1 MRNTLKQAT
10 KNYPRLIANVCKCVF
25 LHCIDDH
32 QSNLAE
38 VFAVYDAGYG
48 HTRAFRQSFFLR
60 PTGTFPIPPLP
71 LQLVN
76 RHCATYSRMSDDF
89 KVGMMV
95 RVIGGELK
103 DKQAKLE
110 GKQGKVVKANGK
122 GNTCTVDI
130 NGTEHKLLQTNLSVV
145 SSRPNNDSDDDEG
158 DDDED
163 ENDDDDDDA
172 DDDAEVDD
180 LVTRTL
186 NKFITSKFQSKA
198 TACSSLRTSL
208 MNAGKQSDKQLN
220 NRGGVTSAR
229 QARSK
234 DSNLIEEAQSR
245 STLYD
250 TSSMLAPPLK
260 PPKVIKPETVGKG
273 WFDMKPMKVDE
284 KLKRDIKIIQMRN
297 YLDPKRF
304 YKNPDKIGKV
314 LHVGT
319 VVEGPDEYLSSR
331 LTGRERKQTIVE
343 EILGDSQLK
352 DYAKRKYNEIQFE
365 KQNKKKMFKKRKKL
379 RR

>member
-1 MRNTLKQAT
+1 
-10 KNYPRLIANVCKCVF
+10 
-25 LHCIDDH
+25 
-32 QSNLAE
+32 
-38 VFAVYDAGYG
+38 
-48 HTRAFRQSFFLR
+48 
-60 PTGTFPIPPLP
+60 
-71 LQLVN
+71 
-76 RHCATYSRMSDDF
+76 MSDNF
-89 KVGMMV
+89 KVGMIV
-95 RVIGGELK
+95 RVIGGETLK
-103 DKQAKLE
+103 DKQAKLV
-110 GKQGKVVKANGK
+110 GKQGKVVKAGGN
-122 GNTCTVDI
+122 GNTSIDI
-130 NGTEHKLLQTNLSVV
+130 NGIEYKLRQANLSMV
-145 SSRPNNDSDDDEG
+145 NDSDEEEGDG
-158 DDDED
+158 DDDS
-163 ENDDDDDDA
+163 NDNADDNE
-172 DDDAEVDD
+172 DDAEVDD

-198 TACSSLRTSL
+198 TACSSLRNSL
-208 MNAGKQSDKQLN
+208 MNAGKQTDKQLT
-220 NRGGVTSAR
+220 NRGGITSAK
-229 QARSK
+229 QSRSK

-250 TSSMLAPPLK
+250 TNSMMAPPLK
-260 PPKVIKPETVGKG
+260 PPKVVKPETVGKG
-273 WFDMKPMKVDE
+273 WFDMKPMTVDE

>member
-1 MRNTLKQAT
+1 
-10 KNYPRLIANVCKCVF
+10 
-25 LHCIDDH
+25 
-32 QSNLAE
+32 
-38 VFAVYDAGYG
+38 
-48 HTRAFRQSFFLR
+48 
-60 PTGTFPIPPLP
+60 
-71 LQLVN
+71 
-76 RHCATYSRMSDDF
+76 MSDEF
-89 KVGMMV
+89 KVGTMV
-95 RVIGGELK
+95 RVIGGGGTLK
-103 DKQAKLE
+103 DVKLE
-110 GKQGKVVKANGK
+110 GKQGKVVKAGGK
-122 GNTCTVDI
+122 GNTCTIDI
-130 NGTEHKLLQTNLSVV
+130 NGTEYKLRQSNLTII
-145 SSRPNNDSDDDEG
+145 SSRPNDNSDEDEDEG
-158 DDDED
+158 DDDDED
-163 ENDDDDDDA
+163 DADEDDDDNA
-172 DDDAEVDD
+172 SVDD

-208 MNAGKQSDKQLN
+208 MNAGKQTDKQLS

-250 TSSMLAPPLK
+250 TNSMMAPPLK
-260 PPKVIKPETVGKG
+260 PPKVAKPETVGKG

-319 VVEGPDEYLSSR
+319 VIEGPDEYLSSR

-352 DYAKRKYNEIQFE
+352 DYAKRKYNEIQYE